1 MRNWILLEE
10 ESGQGF
16 SINLKNVKIY
26 LEQHYSL
33 NFDRQNIEKNEGIQY
48 EMKRPMIFEIF

>member
-33 NFDRQNIEKNEGIQY
+33 NCDRQNIEKNEGIQ
-48 EMKRPMIFEIF
+48 